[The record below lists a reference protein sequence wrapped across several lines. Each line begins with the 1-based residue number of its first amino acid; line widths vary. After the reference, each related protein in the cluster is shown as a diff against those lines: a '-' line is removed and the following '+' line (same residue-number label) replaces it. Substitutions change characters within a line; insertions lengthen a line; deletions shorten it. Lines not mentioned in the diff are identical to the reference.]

1 MSLHII
7 LGKQW
12 GGSIPKEFHHHDVQ
26 SRCSVHL
33 LAMEI
38 VHLDMVMCI
47 LATLPQLFMVPQYS
61 CCLVFVAVCMIRG
74 PTILVPELALNTN

>member
-7 LGKQW
+7 LWKQW

-38 VHLDMVMCI
+38 VHLGNGHVH
-47 LATLPQLFMVPQYS
+47 LGHAATTLHGS
-61 CCLVFVAVCMIRG
+61 LVFSLSGLHHC
-74 PTILVPELALNTN
+74 LHD